1 MMRWIGVLCGSVI
14 GSAVVLMAWAWR
26 GGKTEADYLRCTATS
41 GVHAPVSGA
50 EPNVTATNDVRP
62 VIPANGERRVDPE
75 PGTVSDANAGQ
86 PGDGAAAIQSS
97 ARAGPV
103 STTSEEMDQMPGRSA
118 IREALPE
125 ETRAATR
132 TADAATVGF
141 RATME
146 PQSIDAQSD
155 QIQSD
160 RIQSD
165 PVQSTLSWHRF
176 WRPFS
181 TEVSARG
188 FATRLE
194 QLTGLDFRVQRAGVG
209 RYEVAF
215 AHVDDADKQARLA
228 RIRTVTGLE
237 PEPAEA
243 IP

>member
-1 MMRWIGVLCGSVI
+1 
-14 GSAVVLMAWAWR
+14 
-26 GGKTEADYLRCTATS
+26 
-41 GVHAPVSGA
+41 
-50 EPNVTATNDVRP
+50 
-62 VIPANGERRVDPE
+62 
-75 PGTVSDANAGQ
+75 
-86 PGDGAAAIQSS
+86 
-97 ARAGPV
+97 
-103 STTSEEMDQMPGRSA
+103 MDQMPGRSA

-125 ETRAATR
+125 ETPAATR
-132 TADAATVGF
+132 TADAATVVF

-160 RIQSD
+160 
-165 PVQSTLSWHRF
+165 PMQSTLSWHRF

-243 IP
+243 SP